1 MSVCVCICAGLM
13 YINHSQL
20 LFYIFPDIL
29 INWQW
34 NLFFFFLTMTL
45 TKVKNNKKVAV
56 CHIFIFF
63 ILFLCGRPWKAW
75 GLKCLNDTRAF
86 KICSSEL
93 LLKCFMSAK
102 KITCNALIAHSSS
115 VTKLWITPMQKQW
128 VEKRISS
135 VRTMVISTA
144 GTPSLR
150 VVFWSNL
157 PSDSCKAYCS
167 APKDQQMETCAH
179 LKPAGLFLNACIR
192 ESLHETSHGW
202 PDIHGGCKTDLWVDM
217 ICDLQSFDL

>member
-1 MSVCVCICAGLM
+1 MGGLERPGVWSVWMIQG
-13 YINHSQL
+13 H
-20 LFYIFPDIL
+20 
-29 INWQW
+29 
-34 NLFFFFLTMTL
+34 
-45 TKVKNNKKVAV
+45 
-56 CHIFIFF
+56 
-63 ILFLCGRPWKAW
+63 
-75 GLKCLNDTRAF
+75 LKFAAQSCCWSVLWV
-86 KICSSEL
+86 L
-93 LLKCFMSAK
+93 K